1 MSSTISSTVGLVYKN
16 ISGSLPKA
24 CFGNFTEMKKVRA
37 IIATISYSYI
47 SSRGPREGRVAI
59 QDDKVQILWKGKL
72 SEFGSTLELVK
83 SIDLSSNM
91 LGGEIPREI
100 TRLHVL
106 VSLNLSR
113 NNLSGEIPAKIGN
126 MKSLDVLDLSSNHLF
141 DQIPQSL
148 ATIDRLGVL
157 DLSKS
162 NLWGKIPTS
171 TQLQSNNA
179 SASMDNPGLCG
190 DPLPKKCP
198 GEEQFPSKPTKEAVD
213 DQEDENEFV
222 SRGFYVSMGVGYVV
236 GFWGVCGTLLFNKT
250 WRLAYFKVLN
260 DLADW
265 IYVMVAVRKAKL
277 LRTFKSL

>member
-1 MSSTISSTVGLVYKN
+1 
-16 ISGSLPKA
+16 
-24 CFGNFTEMKKVRA
+24 
-37 IIATISYSYI
+37 
-47 SSRGPREGRVAI
+47 
-59 QDDKVQILWKGKL
+59 
-72 SEFGSTLELVK
+72 
-83 SIDLSSNM
+83 M

-113 NNLSGEIPAKIGN
+113 NNLSGEIPAKIGD

-141 DQIPQSL
+141 GQIPQSL
-148 ATIDRLGVL
+148 AMMDRLGVL
-157 DLSKS
+157 DLSKN

-171 TQLQSNNA
+171 TQLQSHNA
-179 SASMDNPGLCG
+179 SAYMDNPGLCG
-190 DPLPKKCP
+190 DPLPRKCP